1 MQSVFVASRLG
12 SSDCEEV
19 KRIESIVVATLRLH
33 FFTPM
38 FSVNRNHH
46 LADPFPL
53 SFHAASGGKE
63 KEGEI
68 FSEGEYRTT
77 KLGVYWMSVVN
88 NG

>member
-38 FSVNRNHH
+38 FSIH
-46 LADPFPL
+46 P
-53 SFHAASGGKE
+53 ASGGKE